1 MILAQRANMPNLK
14 GLGDKTQNHT
24 RGHENESIEPI
35 SAENGTIADG
45 PIVPST
51 MRNPAMFGHP
61 TESRQLPTDD
71 LDVAFGAIR
80 DAVAKGDRDA
90 VGRAW
95 IDLGTLLG
103 IAVQDAPAS
112 TVKRTRKRSA

>member
-1 MILAQRANMPNLK
+1 MP
-14 GLGDKTQNHT
+14 
-24 RGHENESIEPI
+24 E
-35 SAENGTIADG
+35 GT
-45 PIVPST
+45 IVPST
-51 MRNPAMFGHP
+51 MRNPAMSGQS

-103 IAVQDAPAS
+103 IAVQDAPKS
-112 TVKRTRKRSA
+112 TVKRSGKRSA